1 MERCQQKKGEQQ
13 STQERTMSISTS
25 PSSVLTPKLHYD
37 NDGDAALL
45 TAVNDEHGGVIVE
58 MKDPMNSTDFSISLK
73 ASLTNWKKQ
82 DGFLYHLAELTYSML
97 VRWLPNTQHTIPAN
111 SSHKFGIGA
120 FVMNDNREWMPI
132 EEYAEQ
138 PFVRYHELLKYILDV
153 CLAKINGGYSGFSL
167 VQISSTFFGQE
178 REDCLFLNSRDF
190 NH

>member
-1 MERCQQKKGEQQ
+1 MQFFFLYLEGEQQ

-82 DGFLYHLAELTYSML
+82 GIKGGWIKLPIKPANLIEVVVHDGFLYHLAELTYSML

-120 FVMNDNREWMPI
+120 FVMNDNRE
-132 EEYAEQ
+132 
-138 PFVRYHELLKYILDV
+138 V
-153 CLAKINGGYSGFSL
+153 S
-167 VQISSTFFGQE
+167 
-178 REDCLFLNSRDF
+178 
-190 NH
+190 